1 MFQPPISHPKHELE
15 GVTET
20 ATEDKTPFLYNPFNP
35 KIVEASRFMLVQD
48 EPAEFSILLRNPY
61 EFEIQLDSVK
71 LEGHGV
77 EFESTSVGA
86 VIGPFRKHALIVTG
100 TPKSSG
106 KLNVTGCKVKVY
118 GCREKSFGIVPKPLE
133 HEEDLKV
140 KVVGLAAT
148 KPRSVRLPP
157 TLTAKKS
164 KPEVTYPHVTQ
175 LPLAVVPKQPLLV
188 FESTSFSQSAIMVLE
203 GERQIFTV
211 TLQNLSST
219 AADLV
224 LFTFVDSTIAPLQAA
239 IAQNGTHPAEV
250 YELEVILYQ
259 KQALTW
265 KRPTKEAFVESNGS
279 TTFEMEV
286 LGKPGLTSG
295 TIQVNYGHL
304 GVPKDE
310 VEEKFHTRHL
320 TSQITVTVNASIE
333 LVRMDFLTLGVDLT
347 EEMIDYDRES
357 GKRISSQYE
366 HVLSLLKSLSRL
378 EDPSQY
384 CLIMVD
390 LRNSWPHALKVSL
403 SADNHFDEDANEPS
417 GKDKL
422 FTISNIIAAGHSS
435 RLFLPIKRIYI
446 ENPQRTIPSFSS
458 NPRQY
463 VVSMQKTSA
472 MQERLSRE
480 AFWYRQ
486 EILKR
491 LSGTWEELGT
501 DRHGIV
507 ELRNF
512 RLTPRMVEV
521 VRIDDIGIDIG
532 IKAATEQEEHND
544 DKDDDGDDDDINQA
558 IKNLGNFKY
567 SVVTDTFIII
577 TTRITNRSSRPI
589 HALLRLLPT
598 LRHLPVSMA
607 LDLSRKFAFNGTLQN
622 SVGVIEPGG
631 SATVEVGC
639 IVLCSGEY
647 EISGMVEEIHVDTGD
662 SGADSSGEG
671 KHPSLGMG
679 ANGIGAMTNSIEQNS
694 AGPANDFDLSDFAG
708 MKGSSKKTWFTKEP
722 CLLVAEDEDE
732 IS

>member
-1 MFQPPISHPKHELE
+1 
-15 GVTET
+15 
-20 ATEDKTPFLYNPFNP
+20 
-35 KIVEASRFMLVQD
+35 MLVQD
-48 EPAEFSILLRNPY
+48 EPAEFSVLLRNPY

-71 LEGHGV
+71 VEGHGV

-100 TPKSSG
+100 TPKTSG
-106 KLNVTGCKVKVY
+106 KLNITGCKIKVY
-118 GCREKSFGIVPKPLE
+118 GCHEKSFGIVPNPQE

-148 KPRSVRLPP
+148 KPRSVRVPP
-157 TLTAKKS
+157 TPTTKKS
-164 KPEVTYPHVTQ
+164 KPEVMYPQVTQ
-175 LPLAVVPKQPLLV
+175 LPLAVVPKQPLLI
-188 FESTSFSQSAIMVLE
+188 FESTSFSQSAVMVLE

-219 AADLV
+219 EADLV

-265 KRPTKEAFVESNGS
+265 KRPIKEAFVEPNGS
-279 TTFEMEV
+279 ATFEIEI

-304 GVPKDE
+304 GVSRDE
-310 VEEKFHTRHL
+310 VEEKFYTRHL
-320 TSQITVTVNASIE
+320 SSQVTVTVNASIE
-333 LVRMDFLTLGVDLT
+333 LVRMDFLTLGADMTEQTVDF
-347 EEMIDYDRES
+347 DHES

-366 HVLSLLKSLSRL
+366 HVLSFLKSLSHL
-378 EDPSQY
+378 DDPSQY

-403 SADNHFDEDANEPS
+403 SVDNRFNEDNEKDPS
-417 GKDKL
+417 NKDRP
-422 FTISNIIAAGHSS
+422 FTVSNVIAAGHSS

-480 AFWYRQ
+480 GFWYRQ

-491 LSGTWEELGT
+491 LAGTWEELGT
-501 DRHGIV
+501 NRHGVV

-521 VRIDDIGIDIG
+521 VRVDDVGIDIG
-532 IKAATEQEEHND
+532 IKAAEGDEANSSNNHDGVVDND
-544 DKDDDGDDDDINQA
+544 DDEKMNDKGAEDDEINNDTNKT

-577 TTRITNRSSRPI
+577 TTKITNRSSRPI

-598 LRHLPVSMA
+598 LRHQPASMA
-607 LDLSRKFAFNGTLQN
+607 LDLGRKFAFNGTLQN
-622 SVGVIEPGG
+622 AVGIIEPGG
-631 SATVEVGC
+631 SATVEIGC

-647 EISGMVEEIHVDTGD
+647 EISGMVEEIHLDNGD
-662 SGADSSGEG
+662 DVSDREDRGSGASGVD
-671 KHPSLGMG
+671 GMT
-679 ANGIGAMTNSIEQNS
+679 ANTTSIERNS
-694 AGPANDFDLSDFAG
+694 GAPTENFDLSDFAD